1 MKWMFL
7 FLLLFIGLYFFTPSP
22 PPPSPPGQPEING
35 HMLKEPKA
43 TAGLVT
49 LIGQPVQAVNQQLG
63 RPDRVDPSAYGYEWW
78 VYRRHLDS
86 YVQVGVA
93 RGKVV
98 TILAGGERVNVEPF
112 AVGQR
117 LQTIFQTMPVLS
129 NIKIQL
135 PSGTY
140 RFELS
145 EQDYSTR
152 PVVKVGAVYAQLY
165 VDRFTGQVAA
175 VRLMDAETFVKLRP
189 YELVYRGHLPDV
201 PTLSEEQQR
210 MVDAGNAKQIFDWTN
225 LFRRRHELSVLAWDD
240 DAAAAAAKHSRD
252 MHDHQ
257 FFSHKSPRYGDLSE
271 RLQALHIPF
280 RVAGENIAAHQVDG
294 AEAAIGWLN
303 SEKHRE
309 IMMNR
314 EFTHL
319 GVGVYGDYYTQNF
332 FTPR

>member
-165 VDRFTGQVAA
+165 VDRFTDQVAA

-225 LFRRRHELSVLAWDD
+225 LFRRRHQLSVLAWDD

-257 FFSHKSPRYGDLSE
+257 FFPINRRGTVIYRSGCR
-271 RLQALHIPF
+271 RFTF
-280 RVAGENIAAHQVDG
+280 RF
-294 AEAAIGWLN
+294 GWL
-303 SEKHRE
+303 EKTSPLTKWTALRWPS
-309 IMMNR
+309 
-314 EFTHL
+314 
-319 GVGVYGDYYTQNF
+319 VG
-332 FTPR
+332 